1 MTQAHCSAGLRGD
14 WVEIEGSWVLRP
26 PMSAAPARAVI
37 HFLGGAF
44 LGAAPQLT
52 YRLFLENLAAQ
63 GFLVSSAGQ
72 PLLES
77 LECLR

>member
-1 MTQAHCSAGLRGD
+1 ME
-14 WVEIEGSWVLRP
+14 VEGSWVLRP
-26 PMSAAPARAVI
+26 PMSSAPARAVI

-63 GFLVSSAGQ
+63 GFLVSLTIKHQVPAWQ
-72 PLLES
+72 LQIDANEQLP
-77 LECLR
+77 